1 METARWIQQ
10 ARPEDLEAYNCL
22 VLASQDMTFQYALW
36 MLGEPEVAE
45 TVIQES
51 FLRAFQTFRSSQ
63 EEDFRSRLLKVA
75 NRVCLEILHRGES
88 YPHPSRKKAA
98 GVDNDPELAGADRML
113 ALEADTGQK
122 DLETL
127 LHQGLRQLSP
137 DLRAVVILV
146 DLLDFDYAQAA
157 GILEISS
164 ERVRSLLAR
173 ARMQV
178 RRMWKGVP

>member
-1 METARWIQQ
+1 
-10 ARPEDLEAYNCL
+10 
-22 VLASQDMTFQYALW
+22 
-36 MLGEPEVAE
+36 
-45 TVIQES
+45 
-51 FLRAFQTFRSSQ
+51 
-63 EEDFRSRLLKVA
+63 
-75 NRVCLEILHRGES
+75 
-88 YPHPSRKKAA
+88 
-98 GVDNDPELAGADRML
+98 ML